1 MGEVRSLTPGSKS
14 MCDLCDFSGLIF
26 GNYKGFAWQ
35 APALVCSL
43 HMAVPGVRCSQGL
56 TTPTFPTGLTLCI
69 FTFLAQKPLHSCEE
83 NIIMVE
89 KRSHLLRIVLNYAV
103 RSERDSPRLT
113 FRIAISKQ
121 SAMSDISFIVSATI
135 LAKLR

>member
-1 MGEVRSLTPGSKS
+1 MEKLLLKAVTKVVYLG
-14 MCDLCDFSGLIF
+14 
-26 GNYKGFAWQ
+26 YKQ
-35 APALVCSL
+35 
-43 HMAVPGVRCSQGL
+43 
-56 TTPTFPTGLTLCI
+56 
-69 FTFLAQKPLHSCEE
+69 E
-83 NIIMVE
+83 NIIRVE

-103 RSERDSPRLT
+103 RSERDSPRMT

>member
-1 MGEVRSLTPGSKS
+1 MEKLLLKAVTKVVYLG
-14 MCDLCDFSGLIF
+14 
-26 GNYKGFAWQ
+26 YKQ
-35 APALVCSL
+35 
-43 HMAVPGVRCSQGL
+43 
-56 TTPTFPTGLTLCI
+56 
-69 FTFLAQKPLHSCEE
+69 E
-83 NIIMVE
+83 NIIMME

>member
-1 MGEVRSLTPGSKS
+1 MEKLLLKAVTKVVYLG
-14 MCDLCDFSGLIF
+14 
-26 GNYKGFAWQ
+26 YKQ
-35 APALVCSL
+35 
-43 HMAVPGVRCSQGL
+43 
-56 TTPTFPTGLTLCI
+56 
-69 FTFLAQKPLHSCEE
+69 E

-89 KRSHLLRIVLNYAV
+89 KRSHLLRIVLRIVLNYAV
-103 RSERDSPRLT
+103 RSERDSPRMT

>member
-1 MGEVRSLTPGSKS
+1 MEKLLLKAVTKVVYLG
-14 MCDLCDFSGLIF
+14 
-26 GNYKGFAWQ
+26 YKQ
-35 APALVCSL
+35 
-43 HMAVPGVRCSQGL
+43 
-56 TTPTFPTGLTLCI
+56 
-69 FTFLAQKPLHSCEE
+69 E

-103 RSERDSPRLT
+103 RSERDSPRMT

>member
-1 MGEVRSLTPGSKS
+1 MEKLLLKAVTKVVYLG
-14 MCDLCDFSGLIF
+14 
-26 GNYKGFAWQ
+26 YKQ
-35 APALVCSL
+35 
-43 HMAVPGVRCSQGL
+43 
-56 TTPTFPTGLTLCI
+56 
-69 FTFLAQKPLHSCEE
+69 E

>member
-1 MGEVRSLTPGSKS
+1 MEKLLLKAVTKVVYLG
-14 MCDLCDFSGLIF
+14 
-26 GNYKGFAWQ
+26 YKQ
-35 APALVCSL
+35 
-43 HMAVPGVRCSQGL
+43 
-56 TTPTFPTGLTLCI
+56 
-69 FTFLAQKPLHSCEE
+69 E

-121 SAMSDISFIVSATI
+121 SAMSDTSWLCKACHLSNKGVPRKGAQVPLLPGPSAPVT
-135 LAKLR
+135 LPSPYFLLGRRVEWAA

>member
-1 MGEVRSLTPGSKS
+1 MEKLLLKAVTKVVYLG
-14 MCDLCDFSGLIF
+14 
-26 GNYKGFAWQ
+26 YKQ
-35 APALVCSL
+35 
-43 HMAVPGVRCSQGL
+43 
-56 TTPTFPTGLTLCI
+56 
-69 FTFLAQKPLHSCEE
+69 E
-83 NIIMVE
+83 NIIMME

-103 RSERDSPRLT
+103 RSERDSPRMT

>member
-1 MGEVRSLTPGSKS
+1 MEELLLKAVTKVVYLG
-14 MCDLCDFSGLIF
+14 
-26 GNYKGFAWQ
+26 YKQ
-35 APALVCSL
+35 
-43 HMAVPGVRCSQGL
+43 
-56 TTPTFPTGLTLCI
+56 
-69 FTFLAQKPLHSCEE
+69 E

-103 RSERDSPRLT
+103 RSERDAPRMT